1 MAGKP
6 KPMSQIKQLLRLHQQ
21 SSSIK
26 SIARKTGLSRN
37 TIKSYLSKLKGLKM
51 DIPELLE
58 LEYPVLEAKFHAG
71 NPDYKDP
78 RYDQLKSRLDY
89 FAKELTTGVGIT
101 KHLLW
106 EEYREV
112 VSPAYGYSQFCYHLS
127 QYMLARKPS
136 MVVPHKPADQ
146 LYMDFAGKTMSYTD
160 PATGEV
166 ISCQVF
172 VACLPYSD
180 YAFAM
185 AVPSQNLSDFIY
197 ALGCCLQDL
206 RGVPAALV
214 PDNLKSAVTKANN
227 YEPDINRALEDFA
240 NHYGCAVV
248 PARAA
253 HPKDKALVENQ
264 VRLIYNR
271 VYARL
276 RKQQFFCLSSL
287 NKAIRK
293 MVKRHNQTRMQQK
306 PYSREECFLA
316 EEKHLLSPLPDT
328 AYEIKHYKELKVGV
342 NNHVLIWHDKHYYS
356 APYQL
361 IGTKVKVVL
370 TRSMVRIY
378 SKGKLVASHIRS
390 YQRGKYTTVK
400 EHLCSH
406 HQHYLSRSPEY
417 YKKKAKAYSQ
427 TLYHLFE
434 LIFAQDRHPEQLY
447 KSCDGILSYSR
458 KTDKEVFDKACKLA
472 IDHQNYS
479 YSFVRNIITNKMTD
493 QNPETP
499 PEKPLPKHGN
509 IRGKEYFI
517 QSILKF

>member
-21 SSSIK
+21 GTGIK
-26 SIARKTGLSRN
+26 SIAKKIGVSRN
-37 TIKSYLSKLKGLKM
+37 TVRSYLNKLKALKM
-51 DIPELLE
+51 DVPALLE
-58 LEYPVLEAKFHAG
+58 LDDPVLEAKFHVG
-71 NPDYKDP
+71 NPAYKDP
-78 RYDQLKSRLDY
+78 RYDQLKPRLDY
-89 FAKELTTGVGIT
+89 FVKELTTGVGIT
-101 KHLLW
+101 KQLLW
-106 EEYREV
+106 EEYREA
-112 VSPAYGYSQFCYHLS
+112 VSPAYGYSQFCFHLS
-127 QYMLARKPS
+127 QYMLAQNPS

-146 LYMDFAGKTMSYTD
+146 LYMDFAGKTMAYTD
-160 PATGEV
+160 TTTGEV

-197 ALGCCLQDL
+197 ALGCCLHGL
-206 RGVPAALV
+206 GGVPAALV

-248 PARAA
+248 PARSA

-276 RKQQFFCLSSL
+276 RKQQFLSLSSL
-287 NKAIRK
+287 NDAIRE

-316 EEKHLLSPLPDT
+316 EEKHLLNQLPVSP
-328 AYEIKHYKELKVGV
+328 YEIKHYKELKVGK
-342 NNHVLIWHDKHYYS
+342 NNHILIWHDKHYYS
-356 APYQL
+356 VPYQL

-370 TRSMVRIY
+370 TRSMIRIY
-378 SKGKLVASHIRS
+378 YRGKLMASHIRS

-417 YKKKAKAYSQ
+417 YKQKARAYSQ
-427 TLYHLFE
+427 TLLHLFE
-434 LIFAQDRHPEQLY
+434 LIFAQNRHPEQLY

-458 KTDKEVFDKACKLA
+458 KTDKEVFDKACKVA

-479 YSFVRNIITNKMTD
+479 YSFVRNIITNKMTG
-493 QNPETP
+493 QVPEAP
-499 PEKPLPKHGN
+499 PDKPLPKHGN

>member
-21 SSSIK
+21 GNSIK

-37 TIKSYLSKLKGLKM
+37 TVKAYLNKLRGLKM
-51 DIPELLE
+51 DIPALLE
-58 LEYPVLEAKFHAG
+58 LEDPVLEAKFHAG
-71 NPDYKDP
+71 NPAYKDP

-106 EEYREV
+106 EEYREA

-166 ISCQVF
+166 IPCQVF

-185 AVPSQNLSDFIY
+185 AVPSQTLSDFIY

-206 RGVPAALV
+206 GGVPAALV
-214 PDNLKSAVTKANN
+214 PDNMKSAVTKANR
-227 YEPDINRALEDFA
+227 YEPDINRAMEDFA
-240 NHYGCAVV
+240 NHYGCVV
-248 PARAA
+248 IPARAA
-253 HPKDKALVENQ
+253 HPKDKALVENG

-276 RKQQFFCLSSL
+276 RKQQFFDLSSL
-287 NKAIRK
+287 NKAIREK
-293 MVKRHNQTRMQQK
+293 VKRHNQTRMQQK

-316 EEKHLLSPLPDT
+316 EEKHLLSLLPDT
-328 AYEIKHYKELKVGV
+328 TYEIKHYKELKVAK
-342 NNHVLIWHDKHYYS
+342 NNHVLIWHDQHYYS

-378 SKGKLVASHIRS
+378 SRGQLVASHVRN

-417 YKKKAKAYSQ
+417 YKKKARAYSQ
-427 TLYHLFE
+427 TLFHLFE

-479 YSFVRNIITNKMTD
+479 YSFVSNIIKNKMTD
-493 QNPETP
+493 QEPETP

-517 QSILKF
+517 QSILNF

>member
-6 KPMSQIKQLLRLHQQ
+6 KPMSQIKQLLRLYQQ
-21 SSSIK
+21 GNSIK
-26 SIARKTGLSRN
+26 SIARNTGLSRN
-37 TIKSYLSKLKGLKM
+37 TVKTYLSKLDALKT
-51 DIPELLE
+51 DIPALLK
-58 LEYPVLEAKFHAG
+58 LEDPVLEAKFHAG
-71 NPDYKDP
+71 NPAYKDP

-89 FAKELTTGVGIT
+89 LVKELTTGVGIT
-101 KHLLW
+101 KQLLW
-106 EEYREV
+106 EEYREA

-127 QYMLARKPS
+127 QYMLAQKPS

-146 LYMDFAGKTMSYTD
+146 LYMDFAGKTMAYTD
-160 PATGEV
+160 ATTGEV

-197 ALGCCLQDL
+197 ALGCCLHDL
-206 RGVPAALV
+206 GGVPAALV

-240 NHYGCAVV
+240 NHYACAVV
-248 PARAA
+248 PARSV

-276 RKQQFFCLSSL
+276 RRQQFFSLSSL
-287 NKAIRK
+287 NKAIRE

-316 EEKHLLSPLPDT
+316 EEKHLLNPLPDT

-342 NNHVLIWHDKHYYS
+342 NNHILIWHDKHYYS
-356 APYQL
+356 VPYQL
-361 IGTKVKVVL
+361 IGTKVKVIL

-417 YKKKAKAYSQ
+417 YKKKARARSQ
-427 TLYHLFE
+427 TLFHLFE
-434 LIFAQDRHPEQLY
+434 LVFVQDKHPEQLY
-447 KSCDGILSYSR
+447 KSCDGLLAIGR
-458 KTDKEVFDKACKLA
+458 KTEKEVFEKACKIA

-493 QNPETP
+493 QVPEAP
-499 PEKPLPKHGN
+499 PDNPLPKHGN
-509 IRGKEYFI
+509 IRGKEYYI
-517 QSILKF
+517 QSIIKF